1 MLIAFIIYKN
11 IRLEYMPEITA
22 NNKRIAK
29 NTLMLYFRMLLT
41 LAVGLYAARI
51 VLQTLGASDYG
62 LYNVVGGIVTLFT
75 FISGTLASGT
85 QRFLSFALG
94 EENVDKMMTVFS
106 TASYLHV
113 LFALIILVV
122 SEVVGLYLLYYQMQI
137 PEGRM
142 MAAFWVFQFSTV
154 AAMVAVVQV
163 PYMSS
168 LIAHEKMDIYAWV
181 SIYEAVMKLLIVYL
195 IQVVAVDKLIL
206 YAFLFLL
213 VNLSTAFVYML
224 YCRSKYVDCRRFGGF
239 NKETFREIASFSGWN
254 IFGCGAMALQ
264 GQGVNILLN
273 MFFGTIVN
281 AARGIAFQVNGII
294 LQFVNNFQT
303 AVNPQIVKLYAS
315 GNKTEMIKLLI
326 NNSKFA
332 SYLLLFIAIPIFVEL
347 EFVLTIWLGE
357 YPEYTPIFLRIIII
371 QSLVQT
377 MTRPIVMGLHATGM
391 MKMPNITAGIALL
404 LILPVSYL
412 LLKLGCSPVVI
423 FIVNVIPW
431 VLETIID
438 AYWLYRYVDFPIV
451 TFYKEVYGR
460 VIPLSLL
467 MLLAPYLIHLMLECG
482 WKSFFVVCIVS
493 VVTSILC
500 IAYLGMSKDQ
510 RIMVFNLIRSKI
522 TKSR

>member
-1 MLIAFIIYKN
+1 MSQTK
-11 IRLEYMPEITA
+11 TA
-22 NNKRIAK
+22 DNKRIAK

-41 LAVGLYAARI
+41 LAVGLYAARV

-94 EENVDKMMTVFS
+94 EDNIEKMKTVFS
-106 TASYLHV
+106 TASYLHI

-122 SEVVGLYLLYYQMQI
+122 SEVVGLYLLFYQMQI

-195 IQVVAVDKLIL
+195 IQVVDVDKLIL
-206 YAFLFLL
+206 YAFLFFL
-213 VNLSTAFVYML
+213 VNLSTAFMYIF
-224 YCRSKYVDCRRFGGF
+224 YCRSKYIECRMIGGF
-239 NKETFREIASFSGWN
+239 NKVAFREIASFSGWN
-254 IFGCGAMALQ
+254 IFGCGAVALQ

-273 MFFGTIVN
+273 IFFGTVVN
-281 AARGIAFQVNGII
+281 AARGIAFQVNNII

-315 GNKTEMIKLLI
+315 GEKTEMIKLLI

-332 SYLLLFIAIPIFVEL
+332 AYLLLIIAIPVFVEL
-347 EFVLTIWLGE
+347 EFVLKIWLGE
-357 YPEYTPIFLRIIII
+357 YPEYTPIFLRIIIV

-391 MKMPNITAGIALL
+391 MKMPNITAGIVLL
-404 LILPVSYL
+404 MILPVSYL

-423 FIVNVIPW
+423 FVVNVIPW

-438 AYWLYRYVDFPIV
+438 SYWLYKYVDFPIGV
-451 TFYKEVYGR
+451 FYKEVYGK
-460 VIPLSLL
+460 VIPLSLM
-467 MLLAPYLIHLMLECG
+467 MLLVPYSIHLILKYD
-482 WKSFFVVCIVS
+482 WVSFFAVCLVS
-493 VVTSILC
+493 VVTSTLC
-500 IAYLGMSKDQ
+500 IAYLGISKDQ
-510 RIMVFNLIRSKI
+510 RTTAFNYIRSKI
-522 TKSR
+522 TKSK

>member
-1 MLIAFIIYKN
+1 MDNA
-11 IRLEYMPEITA
+11 A

-85 QRFLSFALG
+85 QRFISFALG
-94 EENVDKMMTVFS
+94 EDDVEKMKKVFS

-113 LFALIILVV
+113 LFALIIFVV
-122 SEVVGLYLLYYQMQI
+122 SEVFGLYLLYYQMQI
-137 PEGRM
+137 PEGRL

-154 AAMVAVVQV
+154 AAMVAVIQV

-181 SIYEAVMKLLIVYL
+181 SIYDAVMKLLIVYL
-195 IQVVAVDKLIL
+195 IQVVEADKLIL
-206 YAFLFLL
+206 YAFLFFL
-213 VNLSTAFVYML
+213 VNLSTAFMYML
-224 YCRSKYVDCRRFGGF
+224 YCRSKYEECKMFGGF

-254 IFGCGAMALQ
+254 IFGCGAVALQ

-315 GNKTEMIKLLI
+315 GNKSEMIKLMI

-332 SYLLLFIAIPIFVEL
+332 AYLLLLIAIPVFVEL

-391 MKMPNITAGIALL
+391 MKMPNITAGIVLL
-404 LILPVSYL
+404 MILPVSYIL
-412 LLKLGCSPVVI
+412 LNMGCSPVVI
-423 FIVNVIPW
+423 FVVNVIPW
-431 VLETIID
+431 ILETIID
-438 AYWLYRYVDFPIV
+438 SYWLYKYVGFPIGV
-451 TFYKEVYGR
+451 FYKEVYGR
-460 VIPLSLL
+460 VIPISLL
-467 MLLAPYLIHLMLECG
+467 MLFVPYLIHLMLEYG
-482 WKSFFVVCIVS
+482 WMDFFVVCFVS
-493 VVTSILC
+493 VATSSLC
-500 IAYLGMSKDQ
+500 IAYLGITKAQ
-510 RIMVFNLIRSKI
+510 RTMAFNYIRSKI
-522 TKSR
+522 ARNR

>member
-1 MLIAFIIYKN
+1 MNNA
-11 IRLEYMPEITA
+11 A

-41 LAVGLYAARI
+41 LVVGLYAARI

-75 FISGTLASGT
+75 FVSGTLATGT
-85 QRFLSFALG
+85 QRFLTFAIG
-94 EENVDKMMTVFS
+94 ENNVGKMKTVFS
-106 TASYLHV
+106 TASYLHA
-113 LFALIILVV
+113 LFALVILIV
-122 SEVVGLYLLYYQMQI
+122 SEVAGIYLLYHQMQI
-137 PEGRM
+137 PEERM
-142 MAAFWVFQFSTV
+142 HAAFWVFQFSTV

-168 LIAHEKMDIYAWV
+168 IIAHEKMDIYAWI

-195 IQVVAVDKLIL
+195 IQVVEADKLIL
-206 YAFLFLL
+206 YAFLFFL
-213 VNLSTAFVYML
+213 VNLSTAFMYML
-224 YCRSKYVDCRRFGGF
+224 YCRSKYEECRMFGGF
-239 NKETFREIASFSGWN
+239 NKETFHEIASFSGWN
-254 IFGCGAMALQ
+254 IFGCGAVALQ

-303 AVNPQIVKLYAS
+303 AVNPQIVKLYAT
-315 GNKTEMIKLLI
+315 GNQTEMIKLLI

-332 SYLLLFIAIPIFVEL
+332 AYLLLLIAIPIFVEL
-347 EFVLTIWLGE
+347 EFVLKIWLGE

-391 MKMPNITAGIALL
+391 MKMPNITSGIVLL
-404 LILPVSYL
+404 MILPVSYIFL
-412 LLKLGCSPVVI
+412 RMGCSPVVI
-423 FIVNVIPW
+423 FVVNVIPW
-431 VLETIID
+431 LLETIID
-438 AYWLYRYVDFPIV
+438 SYWLYKYINFPISI
-451 TFYKEVYGR
+451 FYNKVYGR

-467 MLLAPYLIHLMLECG
+467 MLLIPYSIHLMLEYG
-482 WKSFFVVCIVS
+482 WMSFFVVCIVS
-493 VVTSILC
+493 AATSTFC
-500 IAYLGMSKDQ
+500 IAYLGITKDQ
-510 RIMVFNLIRSKI
+510 RTMAFNYIRSKI
-522 TKSR
+522 ARNR